1 LLARGWWSSPA
12 SFTTKTGRHDIAE
25 ILLKIAFN
33 KVNQIITKSYLSLL
47 KIGPVLFRGEIHAI
61 KLKGN
66 GIVLQTLV
74 DMFLGYM
81 DLI

>member
-1 LLARGWWSSPA
+1 MFLSSA
-12 SFTTKTGRHDIAE
+12 KHVI
-25 ILLKIAFN
+25 K
-33 KVNQIITKSYLSLL
+33 
-47 KIGPVLFRGEIHAI
+47 PVLFRGEIHAI

-66 GIVLQTLV
+66 EIVLQTLV